1 MDELSRI
8 FDELLPFLS
17 RYEAWIYI
25 VSGAVAIFQLR
36 WLVQG
41 WHEWR
46 NSVFGLEREIAQK
59 RFAAP
64 LTILVLMSMLVVGE
78 FLIVSFVTPAY
89 PQINRVATP
98 TMDLLATSTPQKNP
112 GETITPSL
120 DKVLPTVSAPS
131 SEGCKP
137 GVIEWA
143 APKVDEAIS
152 ATVELKGAV
161 NVPNLGF
168 YKYEYAQS
176 GTDKWITIAAGNT
189 PLVSGTIGFWNTS
202 QLPAGDYLLRLV
214 VADNQNQLFPAC
226 VIRVRVTKP

>member
-25 VSGAVAIFQLR
+25 ALGAVAIFQLR
-36 WLVQG
+36 WLVQS

-59 RFAAP
+59 RFTAP
-64 LTILVLMSMLVVGE
+64 LTILVLMAMLVLGE

-98 TMDLLATSTPQKNP
+98 TMDLLASPTPTLQAGP
-112 GETITPSL
+112 TVTPSPVTQRTI
-120 DKVLPTVSAPS
+120 DAPS
-131 SEGCKP
+131 TEGCKP
-137 GVIEWA
+137 GLIEWL
-143 APKVDEAIS
+143 APKVDESIS
-152 ATVELKGAV
+152 ATVELKGVV

-168 YKYEYAQS
+168 YKYEYSQPGS
-176 GTDKWITIAAGNT
+176 DKWTTIAAGNI
-189 PLVSGTIGFWNTS
+189 PLVSGTIGFWNTT

-214 VADNQNQLFPAC
+214 VADNQNELFPAC

>member
-8 FDELLPFLS
+8 IDELLPFLS

-25 VSGAVAIFQLR
+25 VLAAVAVFQLR
-36 WLVQG
+36 WLVQS

-64 LTILVLMSMLVVGE
+64 LTILVLMGMLVLGE

-98 TMDLLATSTPQKNP
+98 TLDLSAQATATLQAGP
-112 GETITPSL
+112 TVTPSPLSAQSTL
-120 DKVLPTVSAPS
+120 DAPS
-131 SEGCKP
+131 TEGCKP
-137 GVIEWA
+137 GLIEWLV
-143 APKVDEAIS
+143 PKVDESIS
-152 ATVELKGAV
+152 ATVELKGVV

-168 YKYEYAQS
+168 YKYEYSQS
-176 GTDKWITIAAGNT
+176 GSDKWTTIAAGNT
-189 PLVSGTIGFWNTS
+189 PLVSGTIGFWNTN

-226 VIRVRVTKP
+226 VIRVRVAKP

>member
-25 VSGAVAIFQLR
+25 ILGAVAIFQLR
-36 WLVQG
+36 WLVRT

-64 LTILVLMSMLVVGE
+64 LTILILMGMLVVGE
-78 FLIVSFVTPAY
+78 FLIVSFVTPSY

-98 TMDLLATSTPQKNP
+98 TMDLLASPTPTLQTGP
-112 GETITPSL
+112 TLTPSSQNAQ
-120 DKVLPTVSAPS
+120 PTIDAPLT
-131 SEGCKP
+131 EGCKP
-137 GVIEWA
+137 GVIEWL
-143 APKVDEAIS
+143 APKVDEGIFT
-152 ATVELKGAV
+152 TVELKGVV

-168 YKYEYAQS
+168 YKYEYSQPGAD
-176 GTDKWITIAAGNT
+176 TWTTIAAGNT
-189 PLVSGTIGFWNTS
+189 PLVSGTIGFWNTT